1 MEKLQNIENI
11 IASGDLSRAVEA
23 LTEMIDN
30 GSDGLDDLYFRRG
43 KLYWRLGRRSEATS
57 DYMKAVA
64 LNPDSPAARAL
75 ENARDIEAFFNPD
88 LYNP

>member
-1 MEKLQNIENI
+1 MEQLQNIDTLI
-11 IASGDLSRAVEA
+11 DSGLVEEAVAA
-23 LTEMIDN
+23 LTSLIEAGADRP
-30 GSDGLDDLYFRRG
+30 DELYFRRG
-43 KLYWRLGRRSEATS
+43 KLFWRLGRRGEATS

-64 LNPDSPAARAL
+64 YNPSSPAALAL

>member
-1 MEKLQNIENI
+1 MVQLQNIENL
-11 IASGDLSRAVEA
+11 IASGDLSGALEA
-23 LTEMIDN
+23 LTELIEAHPE
-30 GSDGLDDLYFRRG
+30 GLDELYFGRG

-64 LNPDSPAARAL
+64 LNPASPAARAL